1 MVTRAVTVLV
11 EMEGELMGF
20 STGLEKGQV
29 GEEGLQTDRHLL
41 SSVND
46 WMGGGAI
53 F

>member
-1 MVTRAVTVLV
+1 MVTRAATVLA

-29 GEEGLQTDRHLL
+29 GEEGLQDRHLF